1 MKQDEFD
8 LRLTQEMADL
18 PPDPG
23 EVQDYNPWQAAMS
36 RILWGMALTTFRL
49 EFFYLQYLLPL
60 LGAAL
65 MYLGYRSLRRENP
78 WFRLCWGL
86 SGLLLAIHIALDI
99 LAATPVMGWIAG
111 NPAVN
116 WGLTWPIRGM
126 DLLLLFAL
134 WRGSR
139 AAFRTVGEAQPPQ
152 GLAEGGLPLL
162 SAGSGHRPVVR
173 AGPPHPGQLLRPG
186 HHRPIS
192 VALLR
197 QSHPVHRPGDP
208 PAGVHR
214 PPERRPGGPGLRH
227 RPRTCAGVRPAL
239 PAGVFALTLAAIPPA
254 LWLGGRIPTGPA
266 EPAAQ
271 LTAEQEDIRARLV
284 SLGLPEDVAAALD
297 GAELERCAQAEAV
310 RAGRT
315 YDTDHTDNETP
326 RTDGPAVLHELGGG
340 EAELSSWLLFLP
352 EDQVRQI
359 HFFRYRAMPD
369 LHLQE
374 QFSVDPSGNFHAED
388 YAGRLLWEKNG
399 QTLAVSPEI
408 RLAGGQTAEELTED
422 QQLWYELELHRLGHL
437 HYSPSFSFSIPR
449 GAEGMRGW
457 IAYTTAAVPSP
468 LVEDPSDWS
477 YGDFWYVFLRHQERW
492 LHYPFVSIRDLGG
505 SRSAG
510 AYGPIRSVYAPSTS
524 IPEQP
529 EAHPRREVPLPP
541 GFFCAALEN
550 PPGFLIQW
558 NKPKEKEGVSMR
570 TIQVAAITETV
581 AKLCIQANTHLPG
594 DIVAA
599 LDAARQSEPWPLARE
614 TLGLLWNNLE
624 LAEEKN
630 LPVCQDTG
638 MACVF
643 VELGQEVHIEGEF
656 EAAIHE
662 GVRQGYGEG
671 YLRKSIVGDPLRRV
685 NTGDNTPAAIT
696 LRLVPGD
703 GCRITV
709 APKGFGSENMSR
721 LGMLKPADG
730 VEGVKKI
737 RGGDGAPGRLQPLF
751 PPSCWASVSAAPLT
765 RRPIWPSMPCS
776 APSTSPTPTPSMPS
790 WRRSCWR
797 RSMPWASAPR
807 ASAAGPPVWACPLR
821 PPPPTWP
828 ACPWR

>member
-139 AAFRTVGEAQPPQ
+139 AAFRTVGEAQPPRDWLRE
-152 GLAEGGLPLL
+152 GFLCYLLALATALWSELVPATEPSLL
-162 SAGSGHRPVVR
+162 GVTITNHW
-173 AGPPHPGQLLRPG
+173 LYYLRPIAFLILEIRLLVCIAHQSDALAG
-186 HHRPIS
+186 LGYDIAPAPVRVSARPF
-192 VALLR
+192 LL
-197 QSHPVHRPGDP
+197 
-208 PAGVHR
+208 
-214 PPERRPGGPGLRH
+214 
-227 RPRTCAGVRPAL
+227 
-239 PAGVFALTLAAIPPA
+239 GVFALTLAAIPPA

-352 EDQVRQI
+352 EDQ
-359 HFFRYRAMPD
+359 
-369 LHLQE
+369 
-374 QFSVDPSGNFHAED
+374 
-388 YAGRLLWEKNG
+388 
-399 QTLAVSPEI
+399 
-408 RLAGGQTAEELTED
+408 
-422 QQLWYELELHRLGHL
+422 QLWYELELHRLGHL

-510 AYGPIRSVYAPSTS
+510 AYGPIRSVYAPFNFY
-524 IPEQP
+524 P
-529 EAHPRREVPLPP
+529 
-541 GFFCAALEN
+541 
-550 PPGFLIQW
+550 
-558 NKPKEKEGVSMR
+558 
-570 TIQVAAITETV
+570 
-581 AKLCIQANTHLPG
+581 
-594 DIVAA
+594 
-599 LDAARQSEPWPLARE
+599 
-614 TLGLLWNNLE
+614 
-624 LAEEKN
+624 
-630 LPVCQDTG
+630 
-638 MACVF
+638 
-643 VELGQEVHIEGEF
+643 
-656 EAAIHE
+656 
-662 GVRQGYGEG
+662 
-671 YLRKSIVGDPLRRV
+671 
-685 NTGDNTPAAIT
+685 
-696 LRLVPGD
+696 
-703 GCRITV
+703 
-709 APKGFGSENMSR
+709 
-721 LGMLKPADG
+721 
-730 VEGVKKI
+730 
-737 RGGDGAPGRLQPLF
+737 
-751 PPSCWASVSAAPLT
+751 
-765 RRPIWPSMPCS
+765 
-776 APSTSPTPTPSMPS
+776 
-790 WRRSCWR
+790 
-797 RSMPWASAPR
+797 
-807 ASAAGPPVWACPLR
+807 
-821 PPPPTWP
+821 
-828 ACPWR
+828 

>member
-1 MKQDEFD
+1 MKQDEFE

-18 PPDPG
+18 PPGPG

-36 RILWGMALTTFRL
+36 KLLWGMALTTFRL

-139 AAFRTVGEAQPPQ
+139 AAFRTVGEAQPPRDWLRE
-152 GLAEGGLPLL
+152 GFLCYLLALATALWSELVPAVEPSWLGVTITNHWLYY
-162 SAGSGHRPVVR
+162 
-173 AGPPHPGQLLRPG
+173 LRPIAFLILEIRLLVCIAHQSDALAG
-186 HHRPIS
+186 LGYDIAPAPIRVSARPF
-192 VALLR
+192 LL
-197 QSHPVHRPGDP
+197 
-208 PAGVHR
+208 
-214 PPERRPGGPGLRH
+214 
-227 RPRTCAGVRPAL
+227 
-239 PAGVFALTLAAIPPA
+239 GVFALTLAAIPPA

-271 LTAEQEDIRARLV
+271 LTAEQEDIWARLV

-510 AYGPIRSVYAPSTS
+510 AYGPIRSVYAPFNFY
-524 IPEQP
+524 P
-529 EAHPRREVPLPP
+529 
-541 GFFCAALEN
+541 
-550 PPGFLIQW
+550 
-558 NKPKEKEGVSMR
+558 
-570 TIQVAAITETV
+570 
-581 AKLCIQANTHLPG
+581 
-594 DIVAA
+594 
-599 LDAARQSEPWPLARE
+599 
-614 TLGLLWNNLE
+614 
-624 LAEEKN
+624 
-630 LPVCQDTG
+630 
-638 MACVF
+638 
-643 VELGQEVHIEGEF
+643 
-656 EAAIHE
+656 
-662 GVRQGYGEG
+662 
-671 YLRKSIVGDPLRRV
+671 
-685 NTGDNTPAAIT
+685 
-696 LRLVPGD
+696 
-703 GCRITV
+703 
-709 APKGFGSENMSR
+709 
-721 LGMLKPADG
+721 
-730 VEGVKKI
+730 
-737 RGGDGAPGRLQPLF
+737 
-751 PPSCWASVSAAPLT
+751 
-765 RRPIWPSMPCS
+765 
-776 APSTSPTPTPSMPS
+776 
-790 WRRSCWR
+790 
-797 RSMPWASAPR
+797 
-807 ASAAGPPVWACPLR
+807 
-821 PPPPTWP
+821 
-828 ACPWR
+828 